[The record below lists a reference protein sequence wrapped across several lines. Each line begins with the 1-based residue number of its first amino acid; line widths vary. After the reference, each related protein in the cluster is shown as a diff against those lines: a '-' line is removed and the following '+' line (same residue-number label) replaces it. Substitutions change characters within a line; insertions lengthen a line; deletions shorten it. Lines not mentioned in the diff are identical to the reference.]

1 MSANDPQERVQTS
14 ASKQYPNPPVGEEIH
29 LPGGSPIP
37 IIVAVGVTLLVIGT
51 TVWVG
56 WSILGFIILVVT
68 ITIWVRDVRREVD
81 HLPDDLD
88 AGH

>member
-1 MSANDPQERVQTS
+1 MSANETEQKVQST
-14 ASKQYPNPPVGEEIH
+14 AGIQHPNPPVGEEIH

-56 WSILGFIILVVT
+56 WSILGFIILVVS